1 MQMADPLGQLIKRAQ
16 YAQGVLMKISAMTT
30 VFYSAKQ
37 GLWLMGALGGLSLAQ
52 VAWADS
58 SYAEAEVVAVTP
70 RYETVTYSEPREEC
84 HLERVAYSDD
94 EKHSRTPKL
103 VGALIG
109 GALGN
114 ALGAKQPNKQV
125 GAVVGGLLGYS
136 IGKDIVQQKDH
147 HEGAVRYR
155 EEQVCEVFYDR
166 REEQQLIGYNVT
178 YAYAGKTYQ
187 ALLDEHPGDTLRVK
201 VRIRPI

>member
-1 MQMADPLGQLIKRAQ
+1 MN
-16 YAQGVLMKISAMTT
+16 ISFVTRSPI
-30 VFYSAKQ
+30 SAKQ
-37 GLWLMGALGGLSLAQ
+37 NALCIGLLSWVLLAP
-52 VAWADS
+52 VVWADS
-58 SYAEAEVVAVTP
+58 SYEEAEVVAVSP

-84 HLERVAYSDD
+84 HLERVAYADREQRSG
-94 EKHSRTPKL
+94 TPKL

-114 ALGAKQPNKQV
+114 ALGAKEPNKKV

-136 IGKDIVQQKDH
+136 IGKDVTRHKRRHQ
-147 HEGAVRYR
+147 GAVRYR
-155 EEQVCEVFYDR
+155 QEQVCEVFYDL
-166 REEQQLIGYNVT
+166 REERQLTGYDVT
-178 YAYAGKTYQ
+178 YAYGGRNYQ

>member
-1 MQMADPLGQLIKRAQ
+1 MQMADSLSQLIKRTH
-16 YAQGVLMKISAMTT
+16 YAQGILMKISSITIA
-30 VFYSAKQ
+30 SHAAKQ
-37 GLWLMGALGGLSLAQ
+37 GLCLVGALGALSFAQ
-52 VAWADS
+52 GAWADS
-58 SYAEAEVVAVTP
+58 SYAEAEVVAVSP

-84 HLERVAYSDD
+84 HLERIAYSDR
-94 EKHSRTPKL
+94 EQRSGTPRL

-114 ALGAKQPNKQV
+114 ALGAKRPNKQV

-136 IGKDIVQQKDH
+136 IGKDMVRHKRH

-155 EEQVCEVFYDR
+155 QEQVCEVFYDR
-166 REEQQLIGYNVT
+166 REERQLTGYDVT
-178 YAYAGKTYQ
+178 YAYAGRTYQ